1 MNRPA
6 ILILLFWVV
15 LSLAQGCKPD
25 FTAESNVVST
35 MLGVLKKVESTSNEV
50 DVRLVKQYLKDVK
63 EKCTKIQAEMTDTIG
78 IEDAQILV
86 NFCALNEHFQSCLDR
101 KELIDS
107 EIVDTR
113 NQLYDLHTDLK
124 ERRADKDSVN
134 NYIEG
139 EFLYVESLD
148 EGAERVVAEL
158 NGCFE
163 TYSELKEEI
172 DRLLISL
179 PSKVEE

>member
-1 MNRPA
+1 MLG
-6 ILILLFWVV
+6 IVV
-15 LSLAQGCKPD
+15 MLSFTKACKPD
-25 FTAESNVVST
+25 FTTEHNVVST
-35 MLGVLKKVESTSNEV
+35 MLGVLKKVEDTSNEV
-50 DVRLVKQYLKDVK
+50 DARLVKQYLKDVS
-63 EKCTKIQAEMTDTIG
+63 EKCAKIQAEMTDTIS

-86 NFCALNEHFQSCLDR
+86 DFCALSEHFQSCLDR

-107 EIVDTR
+107 EIVATR
-113 NQLYDLHTDLK
+113 NQLYDLQTDLK
-124 ERRADKDSVN
+124 ERRADEDSVN

-148 EGAERVVAEL
+148 EGTERVLVEL

-163 TYSELKEEI
+163 NYSELKEEI

-179 PSKVEE
+179 PSKTEE